1 MGKRNTHNT
10 DFILISDRKK
20 TWTIAFKISLIY
32 LIFGLCWI
40 FFSDIIFN
48 LIVPDPLLRFK
59 IEVFKGIFFV
69 VISAVIIYKLI
80 APQLVRLSDKEQ
92 VIAESRN
99 ELKALLYY
107 DHLTGLSNR
116 RKLIERLPDYLS
128 DSTSKGKALLFIDID
143 NIKLINDSLGHAY
156 GDKLIV
162 ETARLLSEHIQPPD
176 EIFRIGGDEL
186 IILTKFHQISTLK
199 EKAEDLLHLFNNPL
213 NIDKNLIHSTLSI
226 GISLYPIHSE
236 DPGELLKY
244 ADIAMF
250 QSKKTGKNRAV
261 LYNNNMLSAIN
272 ERMNLGEY
280 LHDALERNELDVMY
294 QPQINTES
302 RRITGFEA
310 LLRWNNR
317 ILGKVTPDKFISV
330 AEETHLIIPIG
341 DWILTKACR
350 FIKKMQSQGY
360 PHLCISVNISMI
372 QLLQENF
379 VNRVQR
385 ALEETEID
393 PAKLE
398 LEITESILMESHT
411 IITTHLARLRS
422 LGIGIA
428 LDDFG
433 KGYSSLSYL
442 EQLPITTLKIDKIFI
457 DGITDAEKDTSI
469 TGNIVKIG
477 KKLGLSVVA
486 EGVES
491 EVQLAYLA
499 NQQCDKIQGWIFS
512 KALSEEDAEKFV
524 IENLAEITT

>member
-1 MGKRNTHNT
+1 
-10 DFILISDRKK
+10 
-20 TWTIAFKISLIY
+20 
-32 LIFGLCWI
+32 
-40 FFSDIIFN
+40 
-48 LIVPDPLLRFK
+48 
-59 IEVFKGIFFV
+59 
-69 VISAVIIYKLI
+69 
-80 APQLVRLSDKEQ
+80 
-92 VIAESRN
+92 
-99 ELKALLYY
+99 
-107 DHLTGLSNR
+107 
-116 RKLIERLPDYLS
+116 
-128 DSTSKGKALLFIDID
+128 
-143 NIKLINDSLGHAY
+143 
-156 GDKLIV
+156 
-162 ETARLLSEHIQPPD
+162 
-176 EIFRIGGDEL
+176 
-186 IILTKFHQISTLK
+186 
-199 EKAEDLLHLFNNPL
+199 
-213 NIDKNLIHSTLSI
+213 
-226 GISLYPIHSE
+226 
-236 DPGELLKY
+236 
-244 ADIAMF
+244 
-250 QSKKTGKNRAV
+250 
-261 LYNNNMLSAIN
+261 
-272 ERMNLGEY
+272 
-280 LHDALERNELDVMY
+280 
-294 QPQINTES
+294 
-302 RRITGFEA
+302 
-310 LLRWNNR
+310 NNR